1 MQHMIFNRNKYYKIL
16 ALDDDPVSREYI
28 KITLNETYTIEYAA
42 NITEAKE
49 ILNRFRPDIFL
60 LDVSL
65 PDGNGIDLC
74 RELKSNSAYRD
85 CFFIILTARTDEKT
99 LEEAYSNGADEY
111 FRKPFSQF
119 ELKSKIKIINR
130 IMDVREN
137 LKISYQ
143 TQLDYNVQLY
153 KLGDYVRKALMS
165 TDSDTVLLNAEKL
178 SNMIDTTYLEI
189 LKVKRGVPLS
199 IVQKHT
205 SKKDPF
211 ITFKDIQNK
220 NSFASLPEKE
230 INYFIFKKGNQEIY
244 VCLFSL
250 KFKNTIYGYI
260 LIERSDPFV
269 TNDREIISL
278 YMDYINLINDRLAI
292 QHELREINNSFKKEI
307 SIIRKLEVSQLPDF
321 KVIKGY
327 DTAFS
332 FMPAQ
337 DLSGDF
343 FDGFFLDDETYQI
356 VLCDVSGHG
365 VSSSYVG
372 NQIRTLYREK
382 SSPGKKPSEIAAE
395 VNNSLAESFAEHHFY
410 CTAQIVQ
417 IFLKTNHILF
427 VSAGHPE
434 ALLYRNESKSISML
448 KGQSPMIGMFKNE
461 SYKDEMITLN
471 QGDFI
476 FLYTDGIIEE
486 LDQGY
491 NEMLGTARLIESF
504 TGIENMSSG
513 EIIHNTLGNFYEFNG
528 YRPQKDDIT
537 IICIKKESA

>member
-1 MQHMIFNRNKYYKIL
+1 MLFNRKKYYKIL

-28 KITLNETYTIEYAA
+28 KITLNDLYTIEYAIDIA
-42 NITEAKE
+42 DARE

-60 LDVSL
+60 LDVNL
-65 PDGNGIDLC
+65 PDGSGIDLC
-74 RELKSNSAYRD
+74 RELKSNAAYRD
-85 CFFIILTARTDEKT
+85 CFFIILTSRTDEKT

-137 LKISYQ
+137 LKEAYQ

-178 SNMIDTTYLEI
+178 SGMIDTTYLEI
-189 LKVKRGVPLS
+189 LKVKKGIPLS

-205 SKKDPF
+205 SRKYAYV
-211 ITFKDIQNK
+211 TFKEIQNK
-220 NSFASLPEKE
+220 SSFNSLTDKE

-250 KFKNTIYGYI
+250 KFKNNLYGYI
-260 LIERSDPFV
+260 LLERSEPFV

-307 SIIRKLEVSQLPDF
+307 TTIRKLEVSQLPDF
-321 KVIKGY
+321 KVIEGY

-337 DLSGDF
+337 ELSGDF

-365 VSSSYVG
+365 ISSSYVG
-372 NQIRTLYREK
+372 NHIRTLFREK
-382 SSPGKKPSEIAAE
+382 SSSGKKPSEIAAE
-395 VNNSLAESFAEHHFY
+395 VNNSLAESFADHYFY
-410 CTAQIVQ
+410 CTAQVIQ
-417 IFLKTNHILF
+417 IFLSSNNILF

-434 ALLYRNESKSISML
+434 ALLYRHESESISMI

-461 SYKDEMITLN
+461 MYKDELISLN
-471 QGDFI
+471 KGDFL

-486 LDQGY
+486 LDPGN
-491 NEMLGTARLIESF
+491 NEMLGSDRLMESF
-504 TGIENMSSG
+504 SGTDNMTSG
-513 EIIHNTLGNFYEFNG
+513 EIIHNTLGKFYEFNG

-537 IICIKKESA
+537 LICIRKI

>member
-1 MQHMIFNRNKYYKIL
+1 MHFNKNKYYKIL

-28 KITLNETYTIEYAA
+28 KITLGDIYTIEYAA
-42 NITEAKE
+42 DIAETRN
-49 ILNRFRPDIFL
+49 ILNKFRPDIFL
-60 LDVSL
+60 LDVNL

-74 RELKSNSAYRD
+74 RELKSNAAYRD
-85 CFFIILTARTDEKT
+85 CFFIVLTARTDEKT

-137 LKISYQ
+137 LKVAYQ

-165 TDSDTVLLNAEKL
+165 TDSETVLLNAEKL
-178 SNMIDTTYLEI
+178 SSMIDTTYLEI
-189 LKVKRGVPLS
+189 LKVKKGVPLS
-199 IVQKHT
+199 IIQKHT
-205 SKKDPF
+205 SKKYPHV
-211 ITFKDIQNK
+211 TFREIQNK
-220 NSFASLPEKE
+220 SSFTSLTEKE
-230 INYFIFKKGNQEIY
+230 INFFIFKKGDREIY
-244 VCLFSL
+244 ICLFSL
-250 KFKNTIYGYI
+250 KFKNTVYGYI
-260 LIERSDPFV
+260 LIERNEPFV

-292 QHELREINNSFKKEI
+292 QHEMREINNSFKKEI
-307 SIIRKLEVSQLPDF
+307 TIIRKLEVSQLPDF
-321 KVIKGY
+321 RVIEGY

-356 VLCDVSGHG
+356 ILCDVSGHG

-372 NQIRTLYREK
+372 NQIRTLLREK

-395 VNNSLAESFAEHHFY
+395 VNNSLAETFADHYFY

-417 IFLKTNHILF
+417 IFLSTNHIIF

-434 ALLYRNESKSISML
+434 ALIYRDKTKNISML
-448 KGQSPMIGMFKNE
+448 KGQSPMIGMFKDE
-461 SYKDEMITLN
+461 TYKDEMISLD
-471 QGDFI
+471 QGDFL

-486 LDQGY
+486 LDPAY
-491 NEMLGTARLIESF
+491 NEMLGTARLMESF
-504 TGIENMSSG
+504 TGIDNMSSG
-513 EIIHNTLGNFYEFNG
+513 EIIHNTLGRFYEFNG

-537 IICIKKESA
+537 LICIKKT